1 MKTRGLLLMVGGGG
15 DERGDWVRRAGFGD
29 RVVVTLGLARDGVEM
44 VEMLTDVAT
53 SLKRV

>member
-15 DERGDWVRRAGFGD
+15 DGRGDWVRRAGFGD
-29 RVVVTLGLARDGVEM
+29 RVVLHLGWLDGVG
-44 VEMLTDVAT
+44 MLGMLIDVAT

>member
-15 DERGDWVRRAGFGD
+15 DERGDWVRRAGFGV

-44 VEMLTDVAT
+44 LEMLTDVAT